1 MTAYNYQ
8 PEMIYRIKPAP
19 QYPDN
24 HFAVPTKNVLFER
37 QAEKETF
44 ERLRHSNFTKIR
56 QQARASTGR
65 LHAHITIE
73 ETKKQIQHIH
83 DLETGAKSARH
94 RQPQTV
100 ASLPEFEYEEKDF
113 LPFGM
118 GYDKMI
124 KERAELIDKEK
135 FLNNKMMDELVLKL
149 GYMDYRDA
157 LACNKYILE
166 AKRSK
171 DYHQL
176 TRAKI
181 LAAAMTK
188 YNQQRKDEIEKKL
201 RSDLSL
207 RKKSNEE

>member
-1 MTAYNYQ
+1 
-8 PEMIYRIKPAP
+8 
-19 QYPDN
+19 
-24 HFAVPTKNVLFER
+24 
-37 QAEKETF
+37 
-44 ERLRHSNFTKIR
+44 
-56 QQARASTGR
+56 
-65 LHAHITIE
+65 
-73 ETKKQIQHIH
+73 
-83 DLETGAKSARH
+83 
-94 RQPQTV
+94 
-100 ASLPEFEYEEKDF
+100 
-113 LPFGM
+113 M